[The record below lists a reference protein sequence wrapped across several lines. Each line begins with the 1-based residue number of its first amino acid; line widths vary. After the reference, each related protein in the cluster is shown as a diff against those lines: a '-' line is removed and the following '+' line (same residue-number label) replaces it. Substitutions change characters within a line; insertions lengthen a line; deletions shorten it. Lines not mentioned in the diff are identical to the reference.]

1 MYLKDIIREKKR
13 YEIDPFIDN
22 KILKPAEYIK
32 REIEIQENAISK
44 KRMKELIESGASET
58 EIAALLKSD
67 LSLIAEVYAFPQ
79 DEYIVFSEFTLG
91 DKKVD
96 FVIFSG
102 RSTMDV
108 TFIEVKGAEFNL
120 KKRSHY
126 DSLNAKIE
134 EANSQIRNHRKYIY
148 NEYDIVRENLHNIRE
163 KAQSGQKIYNAFLAP
178 KRELL
183 VDSNKNVNMR
193 FVIIAGRTPEN
204 DLKES
209 DLRYQFGINNSDVEL
224 FSWNA
229 WIRRL
234 RRD

>member
-1 MYLKDIIREKKR
+1 MEAQPCRTDGS
-13 YEIDPFIDN
+13 
-22 KILKPAEYIK
+22 
-32 REIEIQENAISK
+32 ISP
-44 KRMKELIESGASET
+44 RL
-58 EIAALLKSD
+58 
-67 LSLIAEVYAFPQ
+67 
-79 DEYIVFSEFTLG
+79 FT
-91 DKKVD
+91 
-96 FVIFSG
+96 
-102 RSTMDV
+102 
-108 TFIEVKGAEFNL
+108 
-120 KKRSHY
+120 
-126 DSLNAKIE
+126 KIE